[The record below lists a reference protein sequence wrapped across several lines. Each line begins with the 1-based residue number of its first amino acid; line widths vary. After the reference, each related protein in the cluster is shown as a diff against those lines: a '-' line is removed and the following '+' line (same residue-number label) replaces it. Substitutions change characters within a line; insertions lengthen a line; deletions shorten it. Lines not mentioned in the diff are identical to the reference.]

1 LIIEFNIFDDNYEE
15 SYFFKE
21 TLGRILWEYIN
32 QRDSTEITKD
42 EINQLVKEKSIDIM
56 IPKELAELAISYKE
70 KENVI
75 YVGIGS
81 LNKVSMNDDYFN
93 EEV

>member
-1 LIIEFNIFDDNYEE
+1 
-15 SYFFKE
+15 
-21 TLGRILWEYIN
+21 
-32 QRDSTEITKD
+32 
-42 EINQLVKEKSIDIM
+42 M